1 MAEVRAETLSHPV
14 PQPWGDTLSRR
25 RIGFVIAAV
34 MLGMFLSALD
44 QMLVSTALPT
54 IIGSLHG
61 MQHFAWVATG
71 YLLAS
76 MVSMPIWG
84 KLSDAYGRKR
94 FFIVGM
100 AIFITGSVLCGQSH
114 SMTELI
120 LFRAFQGLGA
130 GAMMPI
136 SQAIIGDIFPPAQ
149 RARWTGVL
157 MSVWGVATIIGISR
171 HGFHFL
177 SLFVPHGVPFV
188 LLLLLVPIE
197 VLSYFP

>member
-94 FFIVGM
+94 FFILGM
-100 AIFITGSVLCGQSH
+100 AIFITGTGGALVGIPQAMVWKLMGINFLVMGLYRLGEFLQLHGAPDPVQVSAT
-114 SMTELI
+114 MTTDTQVTHTQTVIETK
-120 LFRAFQGLGA
+120 
-130 GAMMPI
+130 
-136 SQAIIGDIFPPAQ
+136 PADP
-149 RARWTGVL
+149 V
-157 MSVWGVATIIGISR
+157 VD
-171 HGFHFL
+171 
-177 SLFVPHGVPFV
+177 PKK
-188 LLLLLVPIE
+188 E
-197 VLSYFP
+197 